1 MLSLPGKATG
11 QVGVVEICP
20 CMVELLEL
28 YCNAI
33 RQMPTHTKF
42 CNGVNFF
49 YMSRCELIPFP
60 FWLAV

>member
-28 YCNAI
+28 YCNA
-33 RQMPTHTKF
+33 MPLDK
-42 CNGVNFF
+42 CLLIQNFA
-49 YMSRCELIPFP
+49 MG
-60 FWLAV
+60 